1 MNFYQ
6 AMQLDVSVCKEKIKN
21 AENPSERHKL
31 IAALIVK
38 DILCVLFSIVFISTL
53 NLLFGDENSSAAVVI
68 FCILLM
74 VRFVDFGYCLKSSL
88 INFFIV
94 FVLLTFSPCIAQSV
108 NPAFGFLINLLSI
121 GFIVISACHDPLYGS
136 AGLYLFAYMFLY
148 GNPVGG
154 HLLILRAEEM
164 LFGCLLCGIIFYINH
179 RGKKYDKTFSQIVK
193 SFSLFDPLGKW
204 QFQVILGLS
213 LGILV
218 GELLQLDRIMWVGC
232 ACLTVLAQYGERPN
246 KRAFQ
251 RLAGVV
257 AGSILFGIVYQ
268 ILPSSAR
275 SYLGIFSGLLLGL
288 CAAYHWK
295 ALLNCFGALLMATS
309 IFGARS
315 AIILR
320 IVNNIIGCCF
330 GVLFYYVYNFVINRF
345 DSVRAE
351 QT

>member
-1 MNFYQ
+1 MTRYTEVQACICLPICFY
-6 AMQLDVSVCKEKIKN
+6 MG
-21 AENPSERHKL
+21 
-31 IAALIVK
+31 
-38 DILCVLFSIVFISTL
+38 ILLAGTCLYCGQRKCCLGACCAGLFSISTT
-53 NLLFGDENSSAAVVI
+53 E
-68 FCILLM
+68 
-74 VRFVDFGYCLKSSL
+74 
-88 INFFIV
+88 
-94 FVLLTFSPCIAQSV
+94 
-108 NPAFGFLINLLSI
+108 
-121 GFIVISACHDPLYGS
+121 
-136 AGLYLFAYMFLY
+136 
-148 GNPVGG
+148 
-154 HLLILRAEEM
+154 
-164 LFGCLLCGIIFYINH
+164 
-179 RGKKYDKTFSQIVK
+179 GKKYDKTFSQIVK